1 MSLIRV
7 SKNLMLKRV
16 MLGFSVEVFFVS
28 EPKNFVEEPFYAVF
42 LKNSGIEKVYG

>member
-16 MLGFSVEVFFVS
+16 MLGFFVEFFLS
-28 EPKNFVEEPFYAVF
+28 QPKNFVEEPFYAVF